1 METLEIKKKH
11 VNLDNIKT
19 LTTIANGLYSIV
31 ETNGTV
37 HKSVRMPM
45 IKAEAAMKILRD
57 REPEQ
62 DSQTPAKLGTE
73 LPNQKISATPKRK
86 RVNLEELDPEK
97 IVNSLEGHDFL
108 AVQHLYKNQNY
119 VCYWEDIKKTASRV
133 AMGYDF
139 TMPEDLNNYD
149 LHFRA
154 ANIGIDSNPDGYIQF
169 EGMVLMHTTRA
180 MAEAIRQ
187 SNINKQSNVGKTGI
201 ENAQISAQF

>member
-62 DSQTPAKLGTE
+62 DSQTPPKLGT
-73 LPNQKISATPKRK
+73 
-86 RVNLEELDPEK
+86 
-97 IVNSLEGHDFL
+97 
-108 AVQHLYKNQNY
+108 
-119 VCYWEDIKKTASRV
+119 
-133 AMGYDF
+133 
-139 TMPEDLNNYD
+139 
-149 LHFRA
+149 
-154 ANIGIDSNPDGYIQF
+154 
-169 EGMVLMHTTRA
+169 
-180 MAEAIRQ
+180 
-187 SNINKQSNVGKTGI
+187 
-201 ENAQISAQF
+201 